1 MKNQPIE
8 NAIYASIVAECESL
22 EAGKKYHGNG
32 HHLAQRL
39 SSMVSAALL
48 PKQQKEIF
56 SVLTKE
62 PKSTKE
68 ISKQLNLES
77 KLVSAQLS
85 RIEET
90 TLLVLSKKQNKKNKL
105 WYRAE

>member
-1 MKNQPIE
+1 MKNQPVE
-8 NAIYASIVAECESL
+8 NAIYAAIILECENL
-22 EAGKKYHGNG
+22 EIAKKYHGNG

-48 PKQQKEIF
+48 PKQQKEIYE
-56 SVLTKE
+56 VLSKE

-85 RIEET
+85 RIQET
-90 TLLVLSKKQNKKNKL
+90 TMLVLSKQQNKKNKL